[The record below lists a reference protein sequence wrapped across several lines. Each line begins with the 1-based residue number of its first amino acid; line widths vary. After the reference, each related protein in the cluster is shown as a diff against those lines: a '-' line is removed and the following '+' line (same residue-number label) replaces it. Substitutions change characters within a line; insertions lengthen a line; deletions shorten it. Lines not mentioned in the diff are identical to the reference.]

1 MANKPTK
8 SKQQI
13 PVVFQRMQ
21 EQVTAMLA
29 VLHNKI
35 GLEYALYSEEHG
47 INIATKGMT
56 AGKPAK
62 RTRKQTVP
70 FGTYAAIYKP
80 LLANLQ
86 PDGYATIPTNGYNLQ
101 HMQSAISAY
110 CSDKWGNGSY
120 TCMASKDRRS
130 LELWRF
136 PEGVNASIL
145 KGTTEA
151 QLAALNVDDA
161 PELPKATVRFGPYV
175 DDETR
180 DHLL

>member
-8 SKQQI
+8 TKQQI

-47 INIATKGMT
+47 IDIRTKNIGGSA
-56 AGKPAK
+56 PVK
-62 RTRKQTVP
+62 RKRIQTVP
-70 FGTYAAIYKP
+70 FGAYAAIYKP
-80 LLANLQ
+80 LIENLQ

-101 HMQSAISAY
+101 HMQSAISAW
-110 CSDKWGNGSY
+110 CGQNWGNGSY

-145 KGTTEA
+145 KGTSEA
-151 QLAALNVDDA
+151 QLAA
-161 PELPKATVRFGPYV
+161 FV

>member
-8 SKQQI
+8 TKQQI

-47 INIATKGMT
+47 IDIRTKNIGGSA
-56 AGKPAK
+56 PVK
-62 RTRKQTVP
+62 RKRIQTVP

-80 LLANLQ
+80 LIENLQ
-86 PDGYATIPTNGYNLQ
+86 PDGYATIPTNGYSLQ

-145 KGTTEA
+145 KGTSEA
-151 QLAALNVDDA
+151 QLAA
-161 PELPKATVRFGPYV
+161 FV

>member
-1 MANKPTK
+1 MANTPKK

-35 GLEYALYSEEHG
+35 GLEYAIYNEEHG
-47 INIATKGMT
+47 INVATKGMT

-62 RTRKQTVP
+62 RTRKQTVA
-70 FGTYAAIYKP
+70 FGAYAAIYKP
-80 LLANLQ
+80 LIQNLQ
-86 PDGYATIPTNGYNLQ
+86 PDGYATIPVSGYNVQ
-101 HMQSAISAY
+101 HMQSAISAW
-110 CSDKWGNGSY
+110 CSSNWGNGSY
-120 TCMASKDRRS
+120 TCMASKDKRS

-145 KGTTEA
+145 KGTPDAEI
-151 QLAALNVDDA
+151 AALNVEAA
-161 PELPKATVRFGPYV
+161 PRIPRTVRFGPYV
-175 DDETR
+175 DDEPQ

>member
-1 MANKPTK
+1 MANKPKK

-35 GLEYALYSEEHG
+35 GLEYAIYSEEHG

-62 RTRKQTVP
+62 RVRIQTVAW
-70 FGTYAAIYKP
+70 GAYAAIYKP
-80 LLANLQ
+80 LIEDLQ
-86 PDGYATIPTNGYNLQ
+86 PDGYATIPINGYELQ
-101 HMQSAISAY
+101 NVQSAVSAY
-110 CSDKWGNGSY
+110 CSAKWGNGTY
-120 TCMASKDRRS
+120 TCMASKDKRS

-136 PEGVNASIL
+136 PEGVDSTIL
-145 KGTTEA
+145 KGTTDA
-151 QLAALNVDDA
+151 QLAALNVDAA
-161 PELPKATVRFGPYV
+161 PKIPTAVRFGPYV
-175 DDETR
+175 DDEPQ